1 MDSRMAAG
9 GNGRKNMKLAIA
21 AAAAAL
27 LATTAIPATAAEVEL
42 RLAHWLP
49 PTHPVQPLGMDPWI
63 ESIKE
68 ASNGRI
74 NITIYPA
81 SQLGAAPDHYDMA
94 RDGIADITY
103 TNPGYQ
109 AGRFPIYSLS
119 EIPFHVTNAK
129 AGAKALHE
137 WYAPIAETEM
147 ADVKFCLI
155 NPHDPGTIHSKMP
168 IKVPAD
174 IAGKNIRPAHATM
187 ARFVSLLG
195 GASVQVPAPDAR
207 DAITKGTA
215 DAMTFPWNS
224 IYIFGIDSATKYHL
238 DMPFY
243 ISSQMLLIN
252 KATYEG
258 MSEENRK
265 VIDDHCTPEWSEK
278 FSIGWA
284 DNEYSGRQKMID
296 SPDHTLLEPTAEEVQ
311 LWRDAA
317 KPLLDAWRDDVK
329 AVGGDPDAIYQSY
342 IDALKRN
349 NSLYE

>member
-1 MDSRMAAG
+1 
-9 GNGRKNMKLAIA
+9 MKLALA
-21 AAAAAL
+21 AATAVL
-27 LATTAIPATAAEVEL
+27 LATTAMPASSAEVEL
-42 RLAHWLP
+42 KLAHWLP
-49 PTHPVQPLGMDPWI
+49 PTHPVQPMGMDPWI
-63 ESIKE
+63 ESIRQ

-94 RDGIADITY
+94 RDGIAEITY

-109 AGRFPIYSLS
+109 AGRFPIYSLA

-129 AGAKALHE
+129 SGAKALHE

-174 IAGKNIRPAHATM
+174 IQGKNIRPAHATM
-187 ARFVSLLG
+187 ARFVSQLG
-195 GASVQVPAPDAR
+195 GASVQVPAPEAR
-207 DAITKGTA
+207 EAITKGTA

-224 IYIFGIDSATKYHL
+224 IYIFGIDEATKHHL

-252 KATYEG
+252 KPAYDA
-258 MSEENRK
+258 MSEADRK
-265 VIDDHCTPEWSEK
+265 VIDDHCTPEWAERIAS
-278 FSIGWA
+278 GWTDAEAAGRDKIAA
-284 DNEYSGRQKMID
+284 DSA
-296 SPDHTLLEPTAEEVQ
+296 HTLHVPTPEQVQ
-311 LWRDAA
+311 LWKDAA
-317 KPLLDAWRDDVK
+317 APLKEEWHATVSAKGLDA
-329 AVGGDPDAIYQSY
+329 DAIW
-342 IDALKRN
+342 
-349 NSLYE
+349 NSLVETLKKYDSLAQ

>member
-1 MDSRMAAG
+1 
-9 GNGRKNMKLAIA
+9 MKLAIA
-21 AAAAAL
+21 AATAATF
-27 LATTAIPATAAEVEL
+27 LASTFMPATAAEVEL

-49 PTHPVQPLGMDPWI
+49 PTHPVQPLGMEPWI

-74 NITIYPA
+74 TMTIYPA

-109 AGRFPIYSLS
+109 AGRFPIYGLA

-129 AGAKALHE
+129 SGAKALHE
-137 WYAPIAETEM
+137 WYAPLAETEM

-155 NPHDPGTIHSKMP
+155 NPHDPGTIHSKDP

-187 ARFVSLLG
+187 ARFVNLLG
-195 GASVQVPAPDAR
+195 GASVQVPAPEAR
-207 DAITKGTA
+207 EAITKGTA

-224 IYIFGIDSATKYHL
+224 IYIFGIDPATKHHL

-243 ISSQMLLIN
+243 ISSQMLLFN
-252 KATYEG
+252 KAVYDG

-296 SPDHTLLEPTAEEVQ
+296 SPDHTLHEPTADDVQ
-311 LWRDAA
+311 LWREAA
-317 KPLLDAWRDDVK
+317 KPLIDAWKDDVK
-329 AVGGDPDAIYQSY
+329 AKGADPEAIYSSY
-342 IDALKRN
+342 VEALKRN
-349 NSLYE
+349 NAYYE

>member
-1 MDSRMAAG
+1 MEE
-9 GNGRKNMKLAIA
+9 NMKLAIA

-27 LATTAIPATAAEVEL
+27 LCTTAVPAAAAEVEL

-49 PTHPVQPLGMDPWI
+49 PTHPVQPLGVDPWI
-63 ESIKE
+63 ESIKK

-74 NITIYPA
+74 NITVYPA

-94 RDGIADITY
+94 RDGIAEITY

-109 AGRFPIYSLS
+109 AGRFPIYSLA
-119 EIPFHVTNAK
+119 EIPFHVANAK
-129 AGAKALHE
+129 SGAKALHE
-137 WYAPIAETEM
+137 WYAPIAEKEM

-155 NPHDPGTIHSKMP
+155 NPHDPGTIHSKVP

-187 ARFVSLLG
+187 ARFVSQLG
-195 GASVQVPAPDAR
+195 GASVQVPAPEAR
-207 DAITKGTA
+207 EAITKGTA

-224 IYIFGIDSATKYHL
+224 IYIFGIDQATKHHL

-252 KATYEG
+252 KPAYEG
-258 MSEENRK
+258 MSEQDRQ

-296 SPDHTLLEPTAEEVQ
+296 SPDHTLHVPTDEEVQ

-317 KPLLDAWRDDVK
+317 KPLLDAWRADVV
-329 AVGGDPDAIYQSY
+329 AAGGDPDAIYKSY
-342 IDALKRN
+342 VEALKRN
-349 NSLYE
+349 NAFFE